1 MTWLT
6 PDDWSQVF
14 IPQYPLL
21 EIFVRGTVVY
31 LFLFFA
37 LRVVMKREAAGIGIS
52 DLLVVVL
59 LADAAQNAMSG
70 GYTSIPDGLLLV
82 SVIIGW
88 DWGLSYLAFQ
98 IPAIRWII
106 RPRPI
111 LLIKDGKLIEDA
123 VRHELLT
130 MDEIMGNLR
139 EQGIDRIEDVKHAY
153 MESDGVIT
161 AVPNRG
167 TAGQKSRERR
177 KRLMH

>member
-1 MTWLT
+1 MTWLI
-6 PDDWSQVF
+6 PEDWSQVF
-14 IPQYPLL
+14 VPQYPLL
-21 EIFVRGTVVY
+21 EIFVRGTAVY

-70 GYTSIPDGLLLV
+70 GYTSVPDGLLLV
-82 SVIIGW
+82 TVIIGW
-88 DWGLSYLAFQ
+88 DWGLSYLAFR
-98 IPAIRWII
+98 IPAIRWLI

-111 LLIKDGKLIEDA
+111 LLIKNGKVIDDA

-139 EQGIDRIEDVKHAY
+139 EQGIERIEDVKHAH

-161 AVPNRG
+161 AVPLRR
-167 TAGQKSRERR
+167 AGAQKNSERR
-177 KRLMH
+177 RRMMH